1 MKSLPSG
8 WKYSIGLIVSIL
20 LLFAANL
27 WVGSVRIPAG
37 AVWDILCGHAVE
49 RESWRF
55 ILLESRIP
63 QGITALLCGAAL
75 AVSGLM
81 LQTVFSNPLAG
92 PSILGINTGA
102 SLGVALVMLL
112 GGGSITAGVFSI
124 SGFLAVLAGA
134 FAGAM
139 IVMGILLFFS
149 AFTKNNLML
158 LIIGIMIGYITS
170 SVISLLNFFSTA
182 EGVHSYM
189 IWGLGNFSGVS
200 SGQLPVFVVS
210 ITAGLVLSVML
221 IKPLNALLLGNRY
234 AECAAY
240 PQSVIDCDRYADG
253 NNNRL
258 LRAYRFYRIGRAAYC
273 PLDAG
278 YFEPQFPDACD
289 LIAGRGG
296 SPVV

>member
-1 MKSLPSG
+1 
-8 WKYSIGLIVSIL
+8 
-20 LLFAANL
+20 
-27 WVGSVRIPAG
+27 
-37 AVWDILCGHAVE
+37 
-49 RESWRF
+49 
-55 ILLESRIP
+55 
-63 QGITALLCGAAL
+63 
-75 AVSGLM
+75 
-81 LQTVFSNPLAG
+81 
-92 PSILGINTGA
+92 
-102 SLGVALVMLL
+102 
-112 GGGSITAGVFSI
+112 
-124 SGFLAVLAGA
+124 
-134 FAGAM
+134 
-139 IVMGILLFFS
+139 
-149 AFTKNNLML
+149 ML

-200 SGQLPVFVVS
+200 SGQLPVFIVS

-221 IKPLNALLLGNRY
+221 IKPLNALLLGN
-234 AECAAY
+234 
-240 PQSVIDCDRYADG
+240 RYADG

>member
-1 MKSLPSG
+1 M
-8 WKYSIGLIVSIL
+8 
-20 LLFAANL
+20 
-27 WVGSVRIPAG
+27 
-37 AVWDILCGHAVE
+37 
-49 RESWRF
+49 
-55 ILLESRIP
+55 
-63 QGITALLCGAAL
+63 QTL

-189 IWGLGNFSGVS
+189 IW
-200 SGQLPVFVVS
+200 
-210 ITAGLVLSVML
+210 
-221 IKPLNALLLGNRY
+221 
-234 AECAAY
+234 
-240 PQSVIDCDRYADG
+240 
-253 NNNRL
+253 
-258 LRAYRFYRIGRAAYC
+258 
-273 PLDAG
+273 
-278 YFEPQFPDACD
+278 
-289 LIAGRGG
+289 
-296 SPVV
+296 

>member
-1 MKSLPSG
+1 
-8 WKYSIGLIVSIL
+8 
-20 LLFAANL
+20 
-27 WVGSVRIPAG
+27 
-37 AVWDILCGHAVE
+37 
-49 RESWRF
+49 
-55 ILLESRIP
+55 
-63 QGITALLCGAAL
+63 
-75 AVSGLM
+75 
-81 LQTVFSNPLAG
+81 
-92 PSILGINTGA
+92 
-102 SLGVALVMLL
+102 
-112 GGGSITAGVFSI
+112 
-124 SGFLAVLAGA
+124 
-134 FAGAM
+134 
-139 IVMGILLFFS
+139 
-149 AFTKNNLML
+149 ML

-234 AECAAY
+234 AENLGVNVRLTRNLLLIAT
-240 PQSVIDCDRYADG
+240 RYADG

-289 LIAGRGG
+289 LIAGRGR
-296 SPVV
+296 